1 MDDLYSVPAQKIA
14 ETRNNLLGVR
24 ESLSTPEDRAE
35 GVEKLQR
42 EAGSSYAEQ
51 RYPLALRTQLTA
63 LWLLAP
69 GKPSLPRSLAEPAT
83 PGLAALQFVIG
94 IGEVGAAAE
103 SPGAVRPGLAG
114 PPSPRELRI
123 ALLLDLA
130 DTALR
135 LEDWPTARL
144 ACETVL
150 DRQPGDAEA
159 EARYRLAQAYDGAG
173 EPRRSLAALGP
184 LLALRP
190 PHVGATRLAAAVKKQ
205 QAAERAMYGGL
216 FARQEEPLYS
226 GAALRSEAEAR
237 RSERDRQLTPANL
250 AKMPTE
256 RWAEI
261 VGSLDQVQMDRMLE
275 QNAEIA
281 SQLPDTMW
289 QKHAAAYSPENIELA
304 RKAVDLHRAQG
315 TATETGPP
323 CGGRGATAEAAGAEC
338 DAAEGGDEEDEEDEE
353 DTWLDA
359 MLTRAALA
367 ALVAVAGA
375 WAYMYLHMWMD
386 RGSGVGPLPPLPVP
400 PSVEL

>member
-1 MDDLYSVPAQKIA
+1 MMDDLYSVPAQKIA

-150 DRQPGDAEA
+150 NSAPASVPSPSPSPG
-159 EARYRLAQAYDGAG
+159 
-173 EPRRSLAALGP
+173 PSPGP
-184 LLALRP
+184 GPSPCHVP
-190 PHVGATRLAAAVKKQ
+190 P
-205 QAAERAMYGGL
+205 
-216 FARQEEPLYS
+216 P
-226 GAALRSEAEAR
+226 
-237 RSERDRQLTPANL
+237 
-250 AKMPTE
+250 
-256 RWAEI
+256 
-261 VGSLDQVQMDRMLE
+261 
-275 QNAEIA
+275 
-281 SQLPDTMW
+281 
-289 QKHAAAYSPENIELA
+289 
-304 RKAVDLHRAQG
+304 
-315 TATETGPP
+315 
-323 CGGRGATAEAAGAEC
+323 
-338 DAAEGGDEEDEEDEE
+338 
-353 DTWLDA
+353 
-359 MLTRAALA
+359 
-367 ALVAVAGA
+367 AVAPAASSAASHRGCNP
-375 WAYMYLHMWMD
+375 MYPRYDPM
-386 RGSGVGPLPPLPVP
+386 
-400 PSVEL
+400 